1 MQDPREVA
9 RQRRIAELSALRSSS
24 SSATATLPVITQAAH
39 GFVTGDAVYRAGG
52 GWAKAIATSE
62 ATLAYGIADVSSA
75 DTFVVRQT
83 GVVTMS
89 GLTPATVY
97 YLSATTAG
105 ALTATDPVSASTYS
119 QPVGAALS
127 ATELLLLPYRPSGP
141 WSAPRFNTVSKTA
154 NYTAVAHDLVLCNT
168 SGGGF
173 TVTLPSPG
181 TAGETVGVKL
191 VAGPGALTV
200 SGTMF
205 TNQSASTLTIT
216 DVGTSV
222 TFVSDGSTWQVT

>member
-1 MQDPREVA
+1 MQDPREIA

-24 SSATATLPVITQAAH
+24 STAAATLPVI
-39 GFVTGDAVYRAGG
+39 V
-52 GWAKAIATSE
+52 
-62 ATLAYGIADVSSA
+62 
-75 DTFVVRQT
+75 
-83 GVVTMS
+83 
-89 GLTPATVY
+89 
-97 YLSATTAG
+97 SATAN
-105 ALTATDPVSASTYS
+105 LTA
-119 QPVGAALS
+119 QL
-127 ATELLLLPYRPSGP
+127 R
-141 WSAPRFNTVSKTA
+141 
-154 NYTAVAHDLVLCNT
+154 DLVLCNT

-181 TAGETVGVKL
+181 TAGESVGVKL